1 MILRVGTTA
10 ERDRWVGSGRS
21 AADMV
26 SIKPQKI
33 TGAWDEGFA
42 LDIHTVSSTPIGYD
56 GHTVFDTKRSALGEL
71 LYKLKYQADKSVLDD
86 ILDTVVEFLLEKWK
100 VVESLD
106 LIVPMPPSD
115 VKRRSQPVLD
125 LVRGLSSRTG
135 VTVSEHALVK
145 IKDTPQLKNVDDYQ
159 ERARLLSDALEA
171 KTSLVQGKTVLLV
184 DDLYRSGATMNAAS
198 LALRQMGKAKTIY
211 VLALTRTRSK
221 R

>member
-1 MILRVGTTA
+1 M
-10 ERDRWVGSGRS
+10 
-21 AADMV
+21 ADMV

-71 LYKLKYQADKSVLDD
+71 LYRLKYQADKSVLDD

-100 VVESLD
+100 VVGSLD

-115 VKRRSQPVLD
+115 AKRRNQPVLD
-125 LVRGLSSRTG
+125 LARGLGSRTG
-135 VTVSEHALVK
+135 VPVSEDALAKVK
-145 IKDTPQLKNVDDYQ
+145 ETPQLKNVYGYQ
-159 ERARLLSDALEA
+159 ERARLLNEA
-171 KTSLVQGKTVLLV
+171 FEARNSLVQGKTVLLL
-184 DDLYRSGATMNAAS
+184 DDLYRSGATLNAAS
-198 LALRQMGKAKTIY
+198 QALRQRGKAKTIY

-221 R
+221 T